1 MNLETRETRNLKEV
15 NSDQTESYH
24 NWASG
29 SHWFVFSSK
38 REDGAYTKLYLACVD
53 DAGHV
58 SKPFLLPQ
66 RNPRRYYAGLFD
78 AYNVPDFT
86 KSKVSVDIREMQQQ
100 VTSEERI
107 QVKIK

>member
-1 MNLETRETRNLKEV
+1 M
-15 NSDQTESYH
+15 
-24 NWASG
+24 
-29 SHWFVFSSK
+29 
-38 REDGAYTKLYLACVD
+38 
-53 DAGHV
+53 

-86 KSKVSVDIREMQQQ
+86 KSKVSVNIREMQQQ